1 MYPSKREKD
10 EKSRRNYGVYLFTIA
25 KRHFWEGLG
34 IKRSTSRLQ
43 AVPIKSLCGA
53 SVWMQILE
61 ARSTGPEKTDDG
73 EWSFFAMKSM
83 GFVRKKRNLPEKNL
97 WIHQTSGDFTCCAN
111 MYQSHRDLTYD
122 FTGRD
127 FIQWTRWEPPTTL
140 VGWSNAISI
149 GLAICVYTYR
159 RFFWIFPDLEIGK
172 HKKIHRIYMAKNRGF
187 CRALQNVSVWWWWWW
202 RWWWWWTLVQDY
214 QIHRSTSFFPWAMIY
229 LVVHPTKKRLWY
241 VDPRIS
247 GLCPVITGWTDQN

>member
-1 MYPSKREKD
+1 MFNIIGRPCKQVLRGLPGNLTENRPWLLGKLWNFRRLLYLGPPDMYPSKREKD
-10 EKSRRNYGVYLFTIA
+10 GNSRSNYGAYLFTIA

-61 ARSTGPEKTDDG
+61 ARSTGPEPTVNG
-73 EWSFFAMKSM
+73 AFLRWNH
-83 GFVRKKRNLPEKNL
+83 GFCPKKKGIYRKNL
-97 WIHQTSGDFTCCAN
+97 WFHQTSGDFVCCAN

-159 RFFWIFPDLEIGK
+159 DFFLIFPDFQWVPGNRQIQ
-172 HKKIHRIYMAKNRGF
+172 KK
-187 CRALQNVSVWWWWWW
+187 
-202 RWWWWWTLVQDY
+202 T
-214 QIHRSTSFFPWAMIY
+214 
-229 LVVHPTKKRLWY
+229 
-241 VDPRIS
+241 
-247 GLCPVITGWTDQN
+247 

>member
-1 MYPSKREKD
+1 MLIYITYIYIFNIIGSPCKQVLRGLPGNLKENRPWLLGKLWNFRRLLYLGPPEMYPSKREKD
-10 EKSRRNYGVYLFTIA
+10 WKSRRNYGVYLFTIA

-83 GFVRKKRNLPEKNL
+83 GFVRKKKEFTGKNL
-97 WIHQTSGDFTCCAN
+97 WFHQTSGDFTCCAN

-140 VGWSNAISI
+140 VGWPNAISI

-159 RFFWIFPDLEIGK
+159 RFFWIFPDFQWVPGN
-172 HKKIHRIYMAKNRGF
+172 RQTQKN
-187 CRALQNVSVWWWWWW
+187 
-202 RWWWWWTLVQDY
+202 T
-214 QIHRSTSFFPWAMIY
+214 
-229 LVVHPTKKRLWY
+229 
-241 VDPRIS
+241 
-247 GLCPVITGWTDQN
+247 